1 MSIIIWIDQNIHN
14 EENQRYV
21 EDLEEL
27 DNKKIIQ
34 YQKVSDAIE
43 YMKSILFEETKIIVS
58 GRLFDEFINTLKK
71 NINDICFAPKIIVF
85 TTKEKKF
92 LEYNPDYEKIENKF
106 LPSEV

>member
-14 EENQRYV
+14 EENKRYV

-85 TTKEKKF
+85 TTKEKNSLNTIQIMKK
-92 LEYNPDYEKIENKF
+92 LKINF
-106 LPSEV
+106 IPSEV

>member
-58 GRLFDEFINTLKK
+58 GRLFDEFINTLT
-71 NINDICFAPKIIVF
+71 KI
-85 TTKEKKF
+85 
-92 LEYNPDYEKIENKF
+92 
-106 LPSEV
+106 